1 MNTTPPKQPGE
12 PTPYRKWVMDA
23 IGMVINLLSSIAG
36 SLKEIMTK
44 SGRPRLKLH
53 GKEIIMF
60 EDLAFG
66 LNKSTRTLRKLRSEG
81 KMSYYISND
90 GRTIFLTQD
99 QFEKYIE
106 NTYQCVTADSSETA
120 EINNAPKSPA

>member
-12 PTPYRKWVMDA
+12 PTPYRRWIMDA
-23 IGMVINLLSSIAG
+23 MSMVINLLNSIAD
-36 SLKEIMTK
+36 SMKELVTK

-66 LNKSTRTLRKLRSEG
+66 LNKTTRTLRKLRSEG
-81 KMSYYISND
+81 KISYYISND

-99 QFEKYIE
+99 QFDKYIE
-106 NTYQCVTADSSETA
+106 TSFQCVGDEASENQ
-120 EINNAPKSPA
+120 ELINAPQDSA

>member
-1 MNTTPPKQPGE
+1 MNTTPPRQPGE
-12 PTPYRKWVMDA
+12 PTPYRKWMMDA

-36 SLKEIMTK
+36 SLKEIVAK

-66 LNKSTRTLRKLRSEG
+66 LNKTTRTLRKLRSEG

-106 NTYQCVTADSSETA
+106 SAYQCVTGYSS
-120 EINNAPKSPA
+120 